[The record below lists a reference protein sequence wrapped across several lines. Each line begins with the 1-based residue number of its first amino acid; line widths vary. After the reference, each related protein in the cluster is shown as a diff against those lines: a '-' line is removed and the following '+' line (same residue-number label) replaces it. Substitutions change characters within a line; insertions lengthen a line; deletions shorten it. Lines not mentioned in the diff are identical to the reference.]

1 MGSASLFK
9 LYLRQEI
16 VAESDLCSKSQK
28 ERRVM
33 TVCHGGPGGFKEIE
47 AHPMPGA
54 QMTSSA
60 HPSVEAPVCVCAPE
74 RHMMCFRLEDIT
86 PFSLRRLLLPQV
98 RPLSRFG
105 LVLPLF
111 SRDCMHCCIQIH
123 FRDLF
128 FQDPCSDR
136 PITVLRPSA
145 RSLTGARHVFVWAC
159 VCVYLACVL

>member
-1 MGSASLFK
+1 MRRRCLEHLCYDLEALVSLFK
-9 LYLRQEI
+9 LFLRQEI
-16 VAESDLCSKSQK
+16 VAHSDLCSKSQK

-47 AHPMPGA
+47 AHPMPRA

-74 RHMMCFRLEDIT
+74 RHMMCFRLEDTT

-105 LVLPLF
+105 LLLPLF
-111 SRDCMHCCIQIH
+111 LRDCIHCCIQIH
-123 FRDLF
+123 SRALF
-128 FQDPCSDR
+128 FQEPA
-136 PITVLRPSA
+136 TVPSPSSGPV
-145 RSLTGARHVFVWAC
+145 RVH
-159 VCVYLACVL
+159 